1 MSASFEKMSSSV
13 MLHLSTFHLF
23 QHRPVMSV
31 DIVSVF
37 TLSPLC
43 CDVVCNAFV
52 SRTDT
57 LIWCFSV
64 SLQWSP
70 WFLHLFIEKSPHVW
84 LQRFWFVHFM
94 SIIDVFAMYSTC
106 FEESF
111 CFFFEGC
118 QSWWRSKAT
127 HRSFQSVMSSFN
139 STLRLNSIQSKLRCE
154 TLVWH
159 R

>member
-13 MLHLSTFHLF
+13 TLHLNTFHWF
-23 QHRPVMSV
+23 RHRPVMSV
-31 DIVSVF
+31 HKMSLS

-43 CDVVCNAFV
+43 RDVVCKAFV
-52 SRTDT
+52 SRTGT

-64 SLQWSP
+64 DAIKSLAFESLHRKKVLMSDSNVFDLSTSCPSSMSLQC
-70 WFLHLFIEKSPHVW
+70 IQRATKSHSV
-84 LQRFWFVHFM
+84 FFV
-94 SIIDVFAMYSTC
+94 S
-106 FEESF
+106 
-111 CFFFEGC
+111 C

-127 HRSFQSVMSSFN
+127 HRAFQSVMSSFN
-139 STLRLNSIQSKLRCE
+139 STLRLNCIQSKLRCE

>member
-31 DIVSVF
+31 HIVSVF

-94 SIIDVFAMYSTC
+94 SILDVFAMYSTC
-106 FEESF
+106 YEESF
-111 CFFFEGC
+111 CFLF
-118 QSWWRSKAT
+118 SWVVNLDDVRKRHKKLFSLLCRVSTRHFAWIAFNRS
-127 HRSFQSVMSSFN
+127 
-139 STLRLNSIQSKLRCE
+139 
-154 TLVWH
+154 
-159 R
+159 

>member
-13 MLHLSTFHLF
+13 TLHLNRFHLF
-23 QHRPVMSV
+23 RHRPVMSV
-31 DIVSVF
+31 HKVSVF

-43 CDVVCNAFV
+43 WDVVWNAFV
-52 SRTDT
+52 SRTVT

-64 SLQWSP
+64 YLQSSPLSLN
-70 WFLHLFIEKSPHVW
+70 LFIEKKPSCLTPTFLVCPLHVHPRC
-84 LQRFWFVHFM
+84 LCNVFNVLRRVILFFV
-94 SIIDVFAMYSTC
+94 S
-106 FEESF
+106 
-111 CFFFEGC
+111 C

-127 HRSFQSVMSSFN
+127 HRAFQSVMSSFN